1 MPRKK
6 KPKPN
11 LLEQY
16 AEARKLLEEA
26 QKRVAHLEHQIEP
39 LRQMLIAEL
48 AATGSPQERP
58 DEEFDLGATI
68 EDGLSFEASRRQ
80 IG

>member
-1 MPRKK
+1 
-6 KPKPN
+6 
-11 LLEQY
+11 
-16 AEARKLLEEA
+16 
-26 QKRVAHLEHQIEP
+26 
-39 LRQMLIAEL
+39 MLIAEL

-68 EDGLSFEASRRQ
+68 DDGLSFEASRRQ